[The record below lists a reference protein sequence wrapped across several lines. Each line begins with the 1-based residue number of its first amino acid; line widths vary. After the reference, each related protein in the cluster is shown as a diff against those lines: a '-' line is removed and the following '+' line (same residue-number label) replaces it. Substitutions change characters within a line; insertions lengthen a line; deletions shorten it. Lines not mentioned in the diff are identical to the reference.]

1 MSTYRYG
8 IDFFDDAI
16 LETGIDTLLTRARK
30 KVDPYKNVVDPFAIL
45 FQAAITYSKISNWQ
59 RLELAR
65 QSNKSLT
72 NALGDFHQAMLGK
85 LPGWEST
92 GTSGGL
98 VDLKHLL
105 PFGVRQTPTLAEVKN
120 KFNTMNASGQ
130 LKQFET
136 FQDILRIPEYK
147 SYTCYLI
154 QVIQQAPH
162 DDIPWKIPGRGEQ
175 ENIRIISAPRV
186 YALSTGDDQAFA
198 KFLRAVTQVLK
209 QRHGLTFDVEDEH
222 ALTDLLARVPGFSY

>member
-1 MSTYRYG
+1 MSTYSYG
-8 IDFFDDAI
+8 IDFFDDAT
-16 LETGIDTLLTRARK
+16 LETEINTLLARASK
-30 KVDPYKNVVDPFAIL
+30 KVDPHKNVVDPFAIL
-45 FQAAITYSKISNWQ
+45 FQAAIADSKISDWQ
-59 RLELAR
+59 GLEIAR

-72 NALGDFHQAMLGK
+72 NALGDFHQTMLGK

-92 GTSGGL
+92 GASGGL
-98 VDLKHLL
+98 VDLKHPT
-105 PFGVRQTPTLAEVKN
+105 PFGMRQTPALAEVKN
-120 KFNTMNASGQ
+120 KFNTMNSSGQ

-186 YALSTGDDQAFA
+186 YALSTGDSRAFP
-198 KFLRAVTQVLK
+198 KFLRAVLQVLE
-209 QRHGLTFDVEDEH
+209 QRHGLTFDGEDEH
-222 ALTDLLARVPGFSY
+222 ALADLLGRIPGFS